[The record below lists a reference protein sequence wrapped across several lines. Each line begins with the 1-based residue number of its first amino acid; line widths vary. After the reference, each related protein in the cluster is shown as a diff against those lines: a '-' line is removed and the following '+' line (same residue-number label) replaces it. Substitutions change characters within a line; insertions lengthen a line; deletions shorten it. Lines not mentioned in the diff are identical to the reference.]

1 MVEPIDVDGTEYS
14 LSKLRD
20 RHEEIWKVKIL
31 NKWHSLRRNSD
42 AAMTTRV
49 EELVRREEV
58 RVCIEPATQWYGRL
72 LSCAS

>member
-31 NKWHSLRRNSD
+31 NKWHSLRRNDESD

-49 EELVRREEV
+49 EKFVRREEV
-58 RVCIEPATQWYGRL
+58 RVCILRPL
-72 LSCAS
+72 N